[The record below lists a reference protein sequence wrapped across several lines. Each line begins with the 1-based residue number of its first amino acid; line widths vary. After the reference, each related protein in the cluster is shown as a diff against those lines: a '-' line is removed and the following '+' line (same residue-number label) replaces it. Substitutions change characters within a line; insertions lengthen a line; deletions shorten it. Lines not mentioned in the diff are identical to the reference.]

1 MVAFFIHDDGED
13 FQLASRDHWVRK
25 CNMIP
30 GFISTDQDGSVWENQ
45 EGAWA
50 M

>member
-1 MVAFFIHDDGED
+1 MVAFFIRDNGED
-13 FQLASRDHWVRK
+13 LQLASRDHWVCK
-25 CNMIP
+25 CDMIL
-30 GFISTDQDGSVWENQ
+30 GFVSTDQDGLVWENQ